1 MAPGSGRVS
10 PPTAV
15 VFDLDGVVVDSE
27 PAIRASLDAALL
39 SIGESSADDSEI
51 RSIIGPPLLA
61 GLSSLLEGRGL
72 SLGLARRLLDE
83 YRLDYA
89 AHSAANTFV
98 YEGIVEALV
107 ALMDAGVRLAIA
119 TSKPMQFSLPI
130 LEQIGIADSF
140 EVVEAPDV
148 AALSESKTET
158 LGRALVRLDLT
169 GVAGVPMVGDRRPD
183 IEAAI
188 AHSLVPVGALWGY
201 GSRSEL
207 ADAGAA
213 RLLESPHDLYEFVM
227 S

>member
-1 MAPGSGRVS
+1 
-10 PPTAV
+10 
-15 VFDLDGVVVDSE
+15 
-27 PAIRASLDAALL
+27 
-39 SIGESSADDSEI
+39 
-51 RSIIGPPLLA
+51 
-61 GLSSLLEGRGL
+61 
-72 SLGLARRLLDE
+72 
-83 YRLDYA
+83 
-89 AHSAANTFV
+89 
-98 YEGIVEALV
+98 
-107 ALMDAGVRLAIA
+107 MDAGVRLAIA

-188 AHSLVPVGALWGY
+188 VHSLIPVGALWGY